1 MGGVGGRERKCV
13 STLTPDEL
21 ASTRVE
27 IRERVDTASEM
38 CREPETGDGRRATGD
53 GRRATGGGNRRSERQ
68 QSTTVADTY
77 DGKLCNDV
85 NQDDRTLSKE

>member
-53 GRRATGGGNRRSERQ
+53 GGRKPAIGAPAKHHGGGH
-68 QSTTVADTY
+68 V
-77 DGKLCNDV
+77 
-85 NQDDRTLSKE
+85 

>member
-53 GRRATGGGNRRSERQ
+53 GRRATGDGRRATGDGGRKPAIGAPAKHHGGGH
-68 QSTTVADTY
+68 V
-77 DGKLCNDV
+77 
-85 NQDDRTLSKE
+85 